1 MNTLSDLKL
10 LENRILIKKIVEK
23 EGGIEIPE
31 NTGADLIHHF
41 KGVVV
46 CIGPEC
52 KNVKEGD
59 NVIFRDGYNK
69 MELKGEEYYV
79 LREGNV
85 VGIMN
90 KENA

>member
-1 MNTLSDLKL
+1 MNTLKELKL
-10 LENRILIKKIVEK
+10 LENRILIKKVSDK

-31 NTGADLIHHF
+31 DAGANLIHHF

-52 KNVKEGD
+52 KIVKEND

-69 MELKGEEYYV
+69 MELEGQEYYV

-90 KENA
+90 KDHA